1 MNGITLLILVLSG
14 GYIYNINYPVEK
26 KTKMYFGGG
35 CILFFIF
42 IYFMNYQKPFVYKMA
57 KNIKDIQTQPLH
69 TIVPEYNINNTSSA
83 NIKFKIAD
91 KQGLRCPNCR
101 NPIILEEIQKY
112 KLSYIVPLQYGGNN
126 EPSNLKLLC
135 PNCFAFKNY

>member
-1 MNGITLLILVLSG
+1 M
-14 GYIYNINYPVEK
+14 YNKNYPMDK
-26 KTKMYFGGG
+26 KIKMYYGGG

-69 TIVPEYNINNTSSA
+69 TIVPEYNINNTSSS
-83 NIKFKIAD
+83 NVKFKIAD
-91 KQGLRCPNCR
+91 KQGLKCPNCR
-101 NPIILEEIQKY
+101 NGMVLENIQKY
-112 KLSYIVPLQYGGNN
+112 KLSYIVPLQYGGGN

-135 PNCFAFKNY
+135 PECFAFRNY

>member
-1 MNGITLLILVLSG
+1 MNGVSILLLLLIG
-14 GYIYNINYPVEK
+14 GYIYNKNFPMNNKYK
-26 KTKMYFGGG
+26 LYFIAF
-35 CILFFIF
+35 CLCYIIF

-69 TIVPEYNINNTSSA
+69 TMVPEYNINNYSSS

-101 NPIILEEIQKY
+101 NMIVLEDINNY
-112 KLSYIVPLQYGGNN
+112 KLSYITPLQYGGINDQ
-126 EPSNLKLLC
+126 SNLKLIC
-135 PNCFAFKNY
+135 KECFAFRNY